1 MENSGE
7 IAALLRRRYP
17 AAKVQ
22 TVSFDRR
29 PDLTV
34 TEQVR
39 LLWFMG
45 SAGWLGGQAP
55 GALPWARVDGRPTAA
70 SLLHLTPTQVQLMSG
85 TSILVTPCGGLATVL
100 TFLRPGATAI
110 AMNYW
115 HSVQQRSLQLEDNYY
130 SHLEYLDLQYMPVTP
145 EDYAATRWGPPGDAM
160 GSVPD
165 AAWCMGASSEP

>member
-1 MENSGE
+1 MCRPALPLQEGRRRVENSGE

-45 SAGWLGGQAP
+45 SAG
-55 GALPWARVDGRPTAA
+55 
-70 SLLHLTPTQVQLMSG
+70 
-85 TSILVTPCGGLATVL
+85 
-100 TFLRPGATAI
+100 
-110 AMNYW
+110 
-115 HSVQQRSLQLEDNYY
+115 
-130 SHLEYLDLQYMPVTP
+130 
-145 EDYAATRWGPPGDAM
+145 
-160 GSVPD
+160 
-165 AAWCMGASSEP
+165 